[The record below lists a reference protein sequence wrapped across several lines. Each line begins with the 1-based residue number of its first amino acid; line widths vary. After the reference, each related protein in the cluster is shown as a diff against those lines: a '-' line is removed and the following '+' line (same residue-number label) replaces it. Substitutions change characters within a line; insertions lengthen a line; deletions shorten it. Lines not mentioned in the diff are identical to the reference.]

1 MIGTLAA
8 IPSTNVSVLLWKAGS
23 LMAAMALAN
32 EGLIGPDMMVEGVQG
47 VEDLVVNGILRV
59 MIYE

>member
-1 MIGTLAA
+1 
-8 IPSTNVSVLLWKAGS
+8 
-23 LMAAMALAN
+23 MAAMALAN